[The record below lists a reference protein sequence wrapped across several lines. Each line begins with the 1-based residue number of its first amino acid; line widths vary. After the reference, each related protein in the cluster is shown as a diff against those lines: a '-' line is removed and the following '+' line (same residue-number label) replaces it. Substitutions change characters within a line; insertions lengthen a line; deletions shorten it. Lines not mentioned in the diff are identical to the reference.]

1 MKCVGADD
9 DLTKMRMRVQVQAP
23 FLLAPQTATH
33 SFSPRPPELRLS
45 PYSHRCSC
53 STCNRFSKPRLL
65 KVSDLQLFLLFLL
78 CGCVFGGSER
88 CTRVADID
96 ALESAAELTLKSV
109 TDAAAAAA
117 AAGDVQGQVSLNVL
131 ESHLHYAAGK
141 LNFIPH
147 VGSSSSIRQTH
158 PTPRPQ
164 ARTNTLL
171 LLLHKPFKLP
181 TKTSIAWA

>member
-1 MKCVGADD
+1 
-9 DLTKMRMRVQVQAP
+9 
-23 FLLAPQTATH
+23 
-33 SFSPRPPELRLS
+33 
-45 PYSHRCSC
+45 
-53 STCNRFSKPRLL
+53 
-65 KVSDLQLFLLFLL
+65 LQLVLLFLL

-141 LNFIPH
+141 LNFTPH
-147 VGSSSSIRQTH
+147 IGSSSSSSIRQTH
-158 PTPRPQ
+158 PKPRPQ